1 MSDTKKVY
9 LHDREWDY
17 YKDQLTGLDN
27 RHALLE
33 YLKTTN
39 RLTLFMINIDNFA
52 NFNML
57 YGFLAGDVILKEVA
71 QHLQALKEDEMEL
84 FRFDG
89 DQFVFV
95 TTRFMN
101 YREIEDFS
109 KSLISFFN
117 TIDIEVD
124 EVQGISTKVYISI
137 GVVMG
142 NGIAMLSHAQL
153 AVEESRLNAKGSYK
167 LFTATSNYYQK
178 QQKLMYWINKI
189 KESVE
194 EDKLVSYFQPIM
206 NLHTGKIQKFEC
218 LARINDESL
227 TVSPHTFMEA
237 AHMTGSL
244 QLITRT
250 IISKAYE
257 HFADND
263 YEFSINITANDI
275 KLGYLD
281 QFLDFNTNKFNVEPR
296 RVTLEL
302 LEDIKTLT
310 EENMLEQ
317 INALRAKGFQI
328 ALDDFGVENSNYSRL
343 IELKP
348 DYLKIDGVFIKD
360 ILNSEDHQIIVRSI
374 IDFCKAIDVQ
384 VVAEFV
390 SSEAI
395 LELLKEMG
403 VDFVQG
409 YYIGEPV
416 AESSSSLG

>member
-1 MSDTKKVY
+1 MDSTKKVF
-9 LHDREWDY
+9 LHSREWDY
-17 YKDQLTGLDN
+17 YKDQLTELDN

-33 YLKTTN
+33 YLKTTS
-39 RLTLFMINIDNFA
+39 RLTLFMVNIDNFS

-57 YGFLAGDVILKEVA
+57 YGFLAGDSILKQVA
-71 QHLQALKEDEMEL
+71 RHFDALKEEGMDL

-89 DQFVFV
+89 DRFVFV

-117 TIDIEVD
+117 TIDLEID
-124 EVQGISTKVYISI
+124 ESKNLYTKASVSI
-137 GVVMG
+137 GVAMG
-142 NGIAMLSHAQL
+142 NGIALLTHAQM

-167 LFTATSNYYQK
+167 LFTATSDYYQK
-178 QQKLMYWINKI
+178 QQKLTYWINKI

-194 EDKLVSYFQPIM
+194 NDNLVSYFQPIM
-206 NLHTGKIQKFEC
+206 NLHTGQIQKFEC
-218 LARINDESL
+218 LARVNDESL
-227 TVSPHTFMEA
+227 TVSPQSFMEA
-237 AHMTGSL
+237 ARMTGSL

-250 IISKAYE
+250 VISKAYA
-257 HFADND
+257 HFVDSD

-275 KLGYLD
+275 KLGYLEE
-281 QFLDFNTNKFNVEPR
+281 FLDFNTKKYGIDPN

-317 INALRAKGFQI
+317 INSLRSKGFQI

-348 DYLKIDGVFIKD
+348 DYLKIDGIFIKD
-360 ILNSEDHQIIVRSI
+360 IVQSHDHQVIVKSI

-384 VVAEFV
+384 IVAEFV
-390 SSEAI
+390 SSKAI
-395 LELLKEMG
+395 LDLLKEMG

-409 YYIGEPV
+409 YYIGEPKS
-416 AESSSSLG
+416 ESSSFFG